1 MLDHSGFSPLLW
13 AAAFG
18 RVGVIKML
26 LNDGGIPSNLDEV
39 REQESSLQPLHVA
52 ACVGAEGVCQSLLK
66 AEAKVHHLL
75 SNMYH
80 NKLRHDIVS

>member
-18 RVGVIKML
+18 RVGVVKML

-39 REQESSLQPLHVA
+39 GERESSLQPLHVA
-52 ACVGAEGVCQSLLK
+52 ACVGAEGVCQSLLE
-66 AEAKVHHLL
+66 AGAKVYHL
-75 SNMYH
+75 
-80 NKLRHDIVS
+80 

>member
-1 MLDHSGFSPLLW
+1 MLDHSGYSPLLW

-18 RVGVIKML
+18 RVGVVKML
-26 LNDGGIPSNLDEV
+26 LNDRGIPSNLDEV
-39 REQESSLQPLHVA
+39 REQESSLQPLHAA

-75 SNMYH
+75 SNMH

>member
-39 REQESSLQPLHVA
+39 REQESSLQPLHAA
-52 ACVGAEGVCQSLLK
+52 ACVGAEGVCQSLLE
-66 AEAKVHHLL
+66 AEAKVHRLL
-75 SNMYH
+75 SNMH
-80 NKLRHDIVS
+80 HKLRHDIVS

>member
-39 REQESSLQPLHVA
+39 REQESSLQPLHAA
-52 ACVGAEGVCQSLLK
+52 ACVGAEGVCQSLLE

-75 SNMYH
+75 SNCCTI
-80 NKLRHDIVS
+80 N